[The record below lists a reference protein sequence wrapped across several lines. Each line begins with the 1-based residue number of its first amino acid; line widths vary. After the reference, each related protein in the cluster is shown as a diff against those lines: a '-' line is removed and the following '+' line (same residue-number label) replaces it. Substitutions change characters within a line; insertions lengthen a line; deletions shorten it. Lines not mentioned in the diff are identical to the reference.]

1 MRPHDFQLP
10 INRKKRKRK
19 PTHPR
24 VTLYGEIVMTAAEL
38 DAERYD
44 QAMKRLSDTRPD
56 TSSDTRSDT
65 PDSANDADDGGTMGD
80 GGEESD
86 TVSDKTSDT

>member
-1 MRPHDFQLP
+1 MRPHEFQFP
-10 INRKKRKRK
+10 PKRKRK

-24 VTLYGEIVMTAAEL
+24 PTLFGDIVMTAAEL

-56 TSSDTRSDT
+56 TS
-65 PDSANDADDGGTMGD
+65 DSADDAPDGGTMGD

-86 TVSDKTSDT
+86 TSSDT

>member
-1 MRPHDFQLP
+1 MRPHEFQFP
-10 INRKKRKRK
+10 PKRKRK

-24 VTLYGEIVMTAAEL
+24 VAICGHILMTNAEV

-56 TSSDTRSDT
+56 TSSDTRLDT
-65 PDSANDADDGGTMGD
+65 SDSANDAVDGGTMGD

-86 TVSDKTSDT
+86 TTADTSSDT